1 LGWTIE
7 YDPRA
12 IDDLNRL
19 SGEIRADIVRYLEH
33 RVARAASPRDFG
45 RPLRHDR
52 CGLWRYRVRD
62 YRIICTLRDDASTV
76 LVVGIGHRRAVY
88 R

>member
-1 LGWTIE
+1 MGWTVE

-12 IDDLNRL
+12 VNDLNRL
-19 SGEIRADIVRYLEH
+19 SREVKADIVRYLEE
-33 RVARAASPRDFG
+33 RIATAANPRDFG

-52 CGLWRYRVRD
+52 FGLWRYRVRD
-62 YRIICTLRDDASTV
+62 YRIVCNLKDDVSTV
-76 LVVGIGHRRAVY
+76 LVVGIGHRRDIY